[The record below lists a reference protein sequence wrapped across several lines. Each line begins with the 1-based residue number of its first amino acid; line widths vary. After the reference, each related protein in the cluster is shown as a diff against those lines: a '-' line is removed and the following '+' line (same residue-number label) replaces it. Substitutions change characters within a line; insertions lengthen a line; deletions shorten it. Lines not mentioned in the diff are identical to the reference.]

1 MLYDYDYV
9 NTPGWKAGVNF
20 AVKVIL
26 VSASIIGLAI
36 YVLYQFV

>member
-1 MLYDYDYV
+1 MLTDYDYI

-26 VSASIIGLAI
+26 VSASIIGLVI
-36 YVLYQFV
+36 WLLYNFC